1 MSGKGEGKK
10 RNREAQS
17 EQHGFQESPI
27 ERAVKPGA
35 GEKAGTGTAGGGRER
50 ERVLEKMR
58 ELEEHR
64 RQQEGEGD

>member
-27 ERAVKPGA
+27 DRARKSGPG
-35 GEKAGTGTAGGGRER
+35 ESTGTRIESTVEK

-58 ELEEHR
+58 ELEER
-64 RQQEGEGD
+64 RRKQEGEED